1 MSANDLRFDTV
12 AARQVPAEGLEALLR
27 SDANAMIYPTP
38 GFLAFLEEA
47 IGCDTW
53 LATAHRGSQ
62 LAGVLPFATRTT
74 AMGTVINSLP
84 WYGSY
89 GGCHLADA
97 GDAVVR
103 EGLLREFARRARA
116 PGVLSAQLTVRPDEV
131 PHQATYAEALG
142 ECVEHPLRLQWNTL
156 PDDGPDLEERL
167 LQGYLQKTR
176 NLVRKSLKQGFEL
189 VEADDDAAWDFLVRT
204 HTENMQVIGGQ
215 PKPASHFQALRRH
228 IPAPRR
234 KLLVARH
241 DGQPAAAMLLLL
253 FNRTVEYVTPV
264 IQHDFR
270 PLQPLSFLILEGMKL
285 CAREGF
291 GHWNWGGTWESQ
303 ATLHHFKEGFGAR
316 TIPYCYL
323 VHGTP
328 ENVAAM
334 KASFAAARA
343 AFPYFYLYPF
353 HLLEKTE

>member
-1 MSANDLRFDTV
+1 MSATDLRFDTV
-12 AARQVPAEGLEALLR
+12 TARQVPPEDLEALLQA
-27 SDANAMIYPTP
+27 DGNAMIYPTR
-38 GFLAFLEEA
+38 GFLAFLEDA
-47 IGCDTW
+47 TGCETW
-53 LATAHRGSQ
+53 LATAHRGGR
-62 LAGVLPFATRTT
+62 LTGVLPVATRTA

-97 GDAVVR
+97 ADAAVR
-103 EGLLREFARRARA
+103 EGLLGEFARRARA
-116 PGVLSAQLTVRPDEV
+116 PGVLSAQLTVRPDEM
-131 PHQATYAEALG
+131 PAHAAYAGSLG
-142 ECVEHPLRLQWNTL
+142 NAVEHPLRLQWNTL
-156 PDDGPDLEERL
+156 PEDGPGLEERL
-167 LQGYLQKTR
+167 LQSYLQKTR

-189 VEADDDAAWDFLVRT
+189 LEADDDEAWDFLART

-228 IPAPRR
+228 IPAQRR
-234 KLLVARH
+234 KLLLARH
-241 DGQPAAAMLLLL
+241 GGQPAAALLLLL
-253 FNRTVEYVTPV
+253 FNQTVEYLTPV

-285 CAREGF
+285 CARQGMR
-291 GHWNWGGTWESQ
+291 HWNWGGTWDSQ

-328 ENVAAM
+328 ESIAAM
-334 KASFAAARA
+334 QASFAQARA
-343 AFPYFYLYPF
+343 EFPYFYLYPF
-353 HLLEKTE
+353 HLLERNE